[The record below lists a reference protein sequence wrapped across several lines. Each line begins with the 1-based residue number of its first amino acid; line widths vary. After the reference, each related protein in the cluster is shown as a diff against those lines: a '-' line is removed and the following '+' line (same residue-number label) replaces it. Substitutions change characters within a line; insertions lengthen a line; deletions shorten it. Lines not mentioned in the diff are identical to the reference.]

1 MDWLILLLIFVVLM
15 LSTISKSCA
24 IQNKDYVITGHI
36 ENEILLSNVEKFT
49 KNVEHFFFQEDT
61 TQAATSALQNAL
73 GIKDA
78 ATKAD
83 EAEAEAEIE
92 AAKHDYKKAKLAMMT
107 QKMNAE
113 AEQAKLEAAQ
123 AGAEQSEVIEN
134 YLNYY

>member
-1 MDWLILLLIFVVLM
+1 MDWLILLLILVVLI

-24 IQNKDYVITGHI
+24 IKNKEYVVKGHI
-36 ENEILLSNVEKFT
+36 ENEILLSNIDELT
-49 KNVEHFFFQEDT
+49 KNIEHFFEGDT
-61 TQAATSALQNAL
+61 TQVATDALQNAL
-73 GIKDA
+73 GIKSEA
-78 ATKAD
+78 RKAD

-123 AGAEQSEVIEN
+123 AGANAMAIEN

>member
-24 IQNKDYVITGHI
+24 IKNKDYVIKGHI
-36 ENEILLSNVEKFT
+36 ENELLLSNIEKFT
-49 KNVEHFFFQEDT
+49 KNVEHFFEGDT
-61 TQAATSALQNAL
+61 TQAATDALQNAL